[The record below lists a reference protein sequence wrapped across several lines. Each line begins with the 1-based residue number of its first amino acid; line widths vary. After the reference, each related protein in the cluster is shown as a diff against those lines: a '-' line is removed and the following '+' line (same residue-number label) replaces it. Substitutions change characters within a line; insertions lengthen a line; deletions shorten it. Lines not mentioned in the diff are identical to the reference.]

1 MQEIFFNVI
10 TALITP
16 FNSLGIDFASFK
28 RLLELQAL
36 SGIKSIVVAG
46 STGEAATLSFDEYQ
60 ELLNF
65 AKQNSNLKIIAGCN
79 SSSTQVAIEIAK
91 AAQKIGVDGLMVS
104 IPPYNKPTQ
113 EGIYQHFKSIHDAS
127 NLPIMLYSV
136 PSRTGVDFTLETII
150 RLCKLEKVAA
160 FKDAGGNAMRA
171 LMLNTELKN
180 KTIILSGDDEATLA
194 FNAHGAKGV
203 VSVMSNLLP
212 EKVRQ
217 VQDLWFA
224 NNPSQALRLQ
234 LELLPLYKSIFAETN
249 PIGIKY
255 AMSLMGLCK
264 QDVRL
269 PLCPM
274 SESSKIIVKKSL
286 QEQKILA

>member
-28 RLLELQAL
+28 RLLDMQSL

-65 AKQNSNLKIIAGCN
+65 AKQNSALKIIAGCN
-79 SSSTQVAIEIAK
+79 SSSTQVAIQIAK
-91 AAQKIGVDGLMVS
+91 AAQEIGVDGLMVS
-104 IPPYNKPTQ
+104 IPAYNKPMQ

-171 LMLNTELKN
+171 LMLNAALKN

-194 FNAHGAKGV
+194 FNAHGAQGV

-224 NNPSQALRLQ
+224 NNPLQALELQ